1 MTPPLFFAVVDATH
15 SSGPID
21 SLRETFQHFGVEWK
35 YILIQLASFLIVL
48 GVLYK
53 FAIKPTIAA
62 MEGRAEKV
70 NAGLKYADEM
80 KAKLAA
86 AQEESAASAK
96 HAQAEAT
103 RIIEEARKAAKEF
116 LDRQS
121 AEAAAKASETLAKA
135 QQAIELEKRKMLAE
149 ARTEIARLVVVT
161 TQRVLAK
168 EISEADRSRYNEAA
182 ARELTNV

>member
-62 MEGRAEKV
+62 ITHSAGRA
-70 NAGLKYADEM
+70 
-80 KAKLAA
+80 
-86 AQEESAASAK
+86 AASSTACGP
-96 HAQAEAT
+96 AAT
-103 RIIEEARKAAKEF
+103 SIP
-116 LDRQS
+116 LP
-121 AEAAAKASETLAKA
+121 AKAFFRSE
-135 QQAIELEKRKMLAE
+135 
-149 ARTEIARLVVVT
+149 
-161 TQRVLAK
+161 
-168 EISEADRSRYNEAA
+168 
-182 ARELTNV
+182 